1 MPHASIHTPV
11 SQLRGKRVMVTG
23 GTTGIGRAIA
33 ALLASYGAKVFIF
46 GRHEADLRV
55 ALEHIRSAGAEAGGE
70 AEGMTADVARE
81 QDVDR
86 VFMAMDELHGGID
99 VLVANAGIWGNALG
113 EMDDSEWRYS
123 IETDLVGAMATCRE
137 AAMRMEKD
145 GEGQIVLIGS
155 ISADNRGK
163 GSSVYVAAKA
173 GMQGFAQ
180 SFRRE
185 MAEKNIRVSLIEP
198 GSVGSDLQETPP
210 EEQREKIRKHEM
222 LRAEDIAVCVHYILT
237 QPERC
242 DVAEVRI
249 EPRIQN
255 R

>member
-1 MPHASIHTPV
+1 MSDSSIHTPV
-11 SQLRGKRVMVTG
+11 SLLSGKRVLVTG

-33 ALLASYGAKVFIF
+33 ALLASYGARLFIF
-46 GRHEADLRV
+46 GRHEAPLRV
-55 ALEHIRSAGAEAGGE
+55 ALEHVRASGGQC
-70 AEGMTADVARE
+70 EGMTADVSLRE
-81 QDVDR
+81 DVDR
-86 VFMAMDELHGGID
+86 VFMAMDELYGGID
-99 VLVANAGIWGNALG
+99 ILIANAGVSGDDLLG
-113 EMDDSEWRYS
+113 EDDKAWRYS
-123 IETDLVGAMATCRE
+123 IETDLVGAMGAARE
-137 AAMRMEKD
+137 AALRMEEQ
-145 GEGQIVLIGS
+145 GGGQIVLVGS

-173 GMQGFAQ
+173 GLQGFAQ

-185 MAEKNIRVSLIEP
+185 MGEKNIRVSLIEP
-198 GSVGSDLQETPP
+198 GQTGSDMQESPP

-249 EPRIQN
+249 EPRLQGH
-255 R
+255 

>member
-1 MPHASIHTPV
+1 MSETSIHTPV
-11 SQLRGKRVMVTG
+11 GPLAGKRVLVTG

-33 ALLASYGAKVFIF
+33 ALLASYAARVFIF
-46 GRHEADLRV
+46 GRHEAALRV
-55 ALEHIRSAGAEAGGE
+55 ALEHVRSAGGE
-70 AEGMTADVARE
+70 CQGMTADVADPADLE
-81 QDVDR
+81 R
-86 VFMAMDELHGGID
+86 VFTAVDQLFGGLDI
-99 VLVANAGIWGNALG
+99 LVANAGVWGDDLEG
-113 EMDDSEWRYS
+113 MDENEWRYTL
-123 IETDLVGAMATCRE
+123 ETDLVGAMATARE
-137 AAMRMEKD
+137 AAKAMHEER
-145 GEGQIVLIGS
+145 GGQIVLVGS

-173 GMQGFAQ
+173 GLQGFAQ

-198 GSVGSDLQETPP
+198 GSVGSDLQETPA
-210 EEQREKIRKHEM
+210 EEQREKIRRHEM

-249 EPRIQN
+249 EPRLQSH
-255 R
+255 

>member
-1 MPHASIHTPV
+1 MSETSIHTPI
-11 SQLRGKRVMVTG
+11 SPLDGKRVLITG

-33 ALLASYGAKVFIF
+33 ALLASYGARVFIF
-46 GRHEADLRV
+46 GRQEAALRV
-55 ALEHIRSAGAEAGGE
+55 ALEHVRAVGKGQC
-70 AEGMTADVARE
+70 EGMTADVAKP
-81 QDVDR
+81 QDVER
-86 VFMAMDELHGGID
+86 VFTAVDELFGGLDI
-99 VLVANAGIWGNALG
+99 LVANAGVWG
-113 EMDDSEWRYS
+113 DDLEGMGDGEWRYS

-137 AAMRMEKD
+137 AARFMED
-145 GEGQIVLIGS
+145 DRGGQIVLIGS

-173 GMQGFAQ
+173 GLQGFAQ

-249 EPRIQN
+249 EPRLQSH
-255 R
+255 